1 MRPMMC
7 GINNIYMNAM
17 LDASSHK
24 FTTYL
29 PGGATL
35 FDFVVIHN
43 GSKLCTGAVSHDN
56 TQGAATGWWP
66 AASCIKARVQ
76 SLPST
81 IACCLANFL

>member
-1 MRPMMC
+1 MFQYVATSTFVDDFMFSH
-7 GINNIYMNAM
+7 NAPHDVWHQQY
-17 LDASSHK
+17 LHERHAGASSHK

-66 AASCIKARVQ
+66 AVSE
-76 SLPST
+76 
-81 IACCLANFL
+81 